1 MKKVLWSDIPDDAPL
16 PKWPPDEDV
25 VVTKHGVKVRSGSAA
40 SRNCETVHPKQAPPP
55 DKTVGGKQTKKT

>member
-25 VVTKHGVKVRSGSAA
+25 VVSKHGVKVKK
-40 SRNCETVHPKQAPPP
+40 PPLPPP
-55 DKTVGGKQTKKT
+55 DKTTSSNQTKKT

>member
-25 VVTKHGVKVRSGSAA
+25 VVSKHGIKVK
-40 SRNCETVHPKQAPPP
+40 KQQPPP
-55 DKTVGGKQTKKT
+55 DKTTSSNQIKKG

>member
-25 VVTKHGVKVRSGSAA
+25 VVSKHGIKVKKPG
-40 SRNCETVHPKQAPPP
+40 RNGEPPL
-55 DKTVGGKQTKKT
+55 KTVESKRSKDDV